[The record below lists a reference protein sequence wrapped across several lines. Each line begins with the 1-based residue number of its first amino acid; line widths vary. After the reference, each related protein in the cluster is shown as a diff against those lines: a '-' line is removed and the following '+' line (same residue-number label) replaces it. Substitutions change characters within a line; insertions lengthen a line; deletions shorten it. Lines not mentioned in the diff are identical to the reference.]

1 VTKSKPLV
9 IEGFLRI
16 GLLVSCFW
24 GFSAASR
31 AVDPIRPLEQL
42 RLANWNQQN
51 GLPQD
56 SMNGVAQTSDG
67 FLWVASDESL
77 VRFDGVEFFVP
88 GEFQQKPRLRRTA
101 YCLWSDADGRLWMGS
116 HSGVYCR
123 TEKGKFEYFDRT
135 TGIPSTQIFTIA
147 VDREG
152 TAWAGTYRAGLFWK
166 NGDRFTEFAPARELR
181 QQRINKIYPGKSGDV
196 WVATSEALYKI
207 DKSRESLQRFD
218 LNNGLR
224 CNGAGAITLD
234 LSGRL
239 WVGTADGLAF
249 LDNDK
254 FYPVSLPMSDNSEV
268 TALFTDSHGM
278 IWIGSRKGGI
288 WRMPPDLGIRAA
300 EFRSVSTLIDG
311 RSSSLI
317 SGFSED
323 REGNIWISSD
333 AGLFRLSDTRF
344 TVCDSKQGLPSDL
357 VNTVLSSRSGRL
369 WIGTDSG
376 LAFLGRTGQAARAP
390 SISPILSEQI
400 NALYEDPHG
409 VLWVGTAG
417 GAVQSF
423 QQTPFAVAG
432 KLTRFNT
439 AAQVN
444 AICGVPPD
452 DVWVGTNGGG
462 LYRFHDGK
470 LVQCLTE
477 QDGIFDDVVHTL
489 ALGPDNTLWI
499 AAGHSLLKYK
509 DGKLEDAIPSGSPL
523 HSQAFISLLIDPDG
537 TIWAGTFGYG
547 LARIKNGS
555 FSDLCKTTNGLFSD
569 EFFTLIKDDKGNI
582 WASSNRGIF
591 AISERE
597 LNDFFDGKPT
607 RISCRRFTAADGL
620 RTAECNGGNANT
632 SCRTSD
638 GRLWFATV
646 DGVAATTRETLVA
659 DSKYPPVVMERMM
672 ANLTQYIPIRPG
684 KRISLSPDINS
695 IEIHYAGMNLS
706 APESLQYRY
715 KLDGFDTGWV
725 DAGTRRVAFY
735 TNLPPGKYKFEVIAG
750 NRDGVWTPE
759 NLATRTEII
768 LEPHFYQTW
777 WFDLL
782 CFALV
787 LLLIWALYSWR
798 LQQILQERARLA
810 RDLHDTLARGLVGIL
825 WQTESGIKSGQRGQ
839 TAEAVQTLDRI
850 SDLAR
855 ETLMEARGAL
865 KALRAGIL
873 AESSSLV
880 HALEKVVKK
889 GASATSLK
897 TAVRVRGKPFRVRS
911 EWEQAIVRITQEALT
926 NTIKHARAKRFEV
939 ELHFEEKGLTVSCAD
954 DGAGFD
960 RLLIETPQP
969 ISSTSSG
976 LGILGMKERC
986 KQLGGELT
994 IGSCPRKGTSIQVS
1008 VPAGARCR
1016 RRLWQKP
1023 ALILASYG
1031 RTGA

>member
-1 VTKSKPLV
+1 M

-24 GFSAASR
+24 GISAASR
-31 AVDPIRPLEQL
+31 AVDPVRPLEQL

-56 SMNGVAQTSDG
+56 SITGVAQTSDG
-67 FLWVASDESL
+67 FLWVASEESL
-77 VRFDGVEFFVP
+77 VRFDGVEFFIP
-88 GEFQQKPRLRRTA
+88 GEFQQKPRQRRTT

-116 HSGVYCR
+116 NSGVYFR
-123 TEKGKFEYFDRT
+123 PGKGKFEYFDRT
-135 TGIPSTQIFTIA
+135 AGLPSTQIFAIA

-152 TAWAGTYRAGLFWK
+152 TTWAGAYRAGLFWK
-166 NGDRFTEFAPARELR
+166 KGDRFIEFASARELR
-181 QQRINKIYPGKSGDV
+181 QQRINKIYPGQSGEV

-218 LNNGLR
+218 VNNGLR
-224 CNGAGAITLD
+224 STSVGAITLD
-234 LSGRL
+234 PSGRL

-249 LDNDK
+249 LNNDK
-254 FYPVSLPMSDNSEV
+254 FYPVNLPMSDKSEV

-278 IWIGSRKGGI
+278 IWVGSRKGGI
-288 WRMPPDLGIRAA
+288 WRMLPDPGTGAA

-317 SGFSED
+317 SGFCED

-344 TVCDSKQGLPSDL
+344 TVCNSKQGLPSDL
-357 VNTVLSSRSGRL
+357 VNAVLSSKSGRL

-376 LAFLGRTGQAARAP
+376 LAFLGHTGQAALAP

-400 NALYEDPHG
+400 NSLYEDPHG
-409 VLWVGTAG
+409 ALWVGTAG
-417 GAVQSF
+417 GALQSF

-432 KLTRFNT
+432 KLIRLNT
-439 AAQVN
+439 TAPVV

-462 LYRFHDGK
+462 LYRFQSGK
-470 LVQCLTE
+470 MVQCFTE
-477 QDGIFDDVVHTL
+477 QDGIIDNVVRTL
-489 ALGPDNTLWI
+489 VVGPDNTLWI
-499 AAGHSLLKYK
+499 ATGHGLLKYK
-509 DGKLEDAIPSGSPL
+509 DGKFEDAIPSDSPL
-523 HSQAFISLLIDPDG
+523 HNQAFISLLVDLDG

-555 FSDLCKTTNGLFSD
+555 FSSLCTTTNGLFSD

-591 AISERE
+591 AIQESE
-597 LNDFFDGKPT
+597 LNDFFDGKRT
-607 RISCRRFTAADGL
+607 RLSCRRFTAADGL
-620 RTAECNGGNANT
+620 RTAECVGGNANT

-646 DGVAATTRETLVA
+646 DGVAASTRETLVG
-659 DSKYPPVVMERMM
+659 DSNYPLVVLERMM

-684 KRISLSPDINS
+684 ERISLSPKIS
-695 IEIHYAGMNLS
+695 SVEIHYAGMNLS

-725 DAGTRRVAFY
+725 DAGTRRVAYY
-735 TNLPPGKYKFEVIAG
+735 TNLPPGKYEFEVIAG

-759 NLATRTEII
+759 NLATRTEIT

-782 CFALV
+782 CFALA
-787 LLLIWALYSWR
+787 LLMIRALYSWR

-825 WQTESGIKSGQRGQ
+825 WQTESGIKSRQRGQ
-839 TAEAVQTLDRI
+839 TAEAAQTLDRV

-889 GASATSLK
+889 GASTTSLK
-897 TAVRVRGKPFRVRS
+897 TVVRVRGKPFRLRS
-911 EWEQAIVRITQEALT
+911 EWEQALVRITQEALT
-926 NTIKHARAKRFEV
+926 NTVKHARAKRFEV
-939 ELHFEEKGLTVSCAD
+939 ELHFEEKGLTVSCTD
-954 DGAGFD
+954 DGVGFD
-960 RLLIETPQP
+960 CLVETRRPV
-969 ISSTSSG
+969 SSTSSG

-994 IGSCPRKGTSIQVS
+994 ISSCPEKGTSIQVS

-1016 RRLWQKP
+1016 RWFWQKP

-1031 RTGA
+1031 KTSA